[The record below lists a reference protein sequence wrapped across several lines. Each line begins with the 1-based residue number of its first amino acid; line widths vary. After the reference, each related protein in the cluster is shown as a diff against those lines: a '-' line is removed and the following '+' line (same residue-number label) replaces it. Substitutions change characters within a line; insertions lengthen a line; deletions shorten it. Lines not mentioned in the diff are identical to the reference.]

1 MRVLAIGAHP
11 DDIDFTAGGTISRL
25 VAAGHGVSYCLVT
38 NGQAGGSEPGT
49 SRLEQAKLRKD
60 EQHRAAK
67 VLGVSESFHLGLP
80 DGAVTAD
87 LDLRRMLTKV
97 IRTVR
102 PELVVTP
109 SPRYNLDNVHFL
121 HPDHLA
127 TGSASLAAVYPDSRN
142 QFAFPEL
149 GLEPH
154 QVSEVWLVEDP
165 EPDYFVDI
173 SVNLDLKLEALA
185 EHSSQFGTNADI
197 AEEVYAHASKCA
209 ELGGSIHLA
218 AEAFKRITYT
228 SLDQLEF

>member
-11 DDIDFTAGGTISRL
+11 DDVDFTAGGTVSRL
-25 VAAGHGVSYCLVT
+25 VAGGNSVAYCLIT

-49 SRLEQAKLRKD
+49 SRLDQAKRRKE
-60 EQHRAAK
+60 EQHLAAK

-80 DGAVTAD
+80 DGAITAD
-87 LDLRRMLTKV
+87 LNLRRMLTDV

-102 PELVVTP
+102 PDLVIAP

-127 TGSASLAAVYPDSRN
+127 TGQASLAAVYPDARN

-173 SVNLDLKLEALA
+173 STNIDLKLEALA
-185 EHSSQFGTNADI
+185 EHSSQFGTSADI

-209 ELGGSIHLA
+209 ELGGSIHLG
-218 AEAFKRITYT
+218 AEAFKRIVYT
-228 SLDQLEF
+228 PLEELDF